1 MFKISFIFSILFF
14 QTIFSQTI
22 GCLRIK
28 AVDAQSQQPL
38 EYYEVILKGTKTYQF
53 NSLSQVSGFTVKDS
67 IILGTYTCEL
77 YADGYEPE
85 THTVH
90 VQSGKACELQIN
102 FKSTITELEK
112 VVLENKKEDIFK
124 GNAHTFEAKDFA
136 KIPTSYGDPARIVQN
151 LPSVVSTNDAN
162 NQIAVRGNSPANT
175 IYYLEDIEIPNSS
188 VLAGVNGGSLS
199 IFNENSV
206 EKFDFYTGAYP
217 AQFSNSLGGLFNIYL
232 RKGNPI
238 RRETHIKISPL
249 GAFASTEGYFKKKK
263 SGTYII
269 NARVWDIKWLQKT
282 GMNLNFKQTP
292 IPSFRDLTA
301 KFFFNVGE
309 KSELTWSLLAG
320 YGSLENIN
328 NSSSGSH
335 KNYELK
341 AYTPIITVLKLK
353 TDLNKNSFINNIIS
367 FSNTQTNTTTEYKFI
382 TNSTTSYDKRKQ
394 IANTQQLRYSILYNL
409 KINNKTTLQSGIN
422 TILTYLF
429 SENSIYSKSV
439 LTNDEAIFRYKLSGN
454 LSKLQAYSTLHYRI
468 STKSDLDIGL
478 LINKYYKFNTP
489 SFEPRMTYKS
499 QVSKHYGITF
509 CTGITSRDL
518 PNLRNKEQYINIS
531 KKVKP
536 TRSFQISMAHEFKL
550 PKRFTL
556 KTEAFYQYIWNSHY
570 LDSLGR
576 NSLLNIPTNDI
587 FQNYS
592 GTISDKGKGKN
603 YGIEYTISKE
613 IAKTAHIQI
622 CGSFYRSLYRDL
634 QKIWQNTA
642 YDNKF
647 NLNVIFSNEW
657 VKTKKYGLKKTILG
671 AKIVKFGGFYSP
683 IVDDTAS
690 KKLNDVVFENS
701 YLYTQKL
708 PNYFRIDCSAQINY
722 SRKKVRHEF
731 RLDLQNLTNR
741 KNIYGYQFDY
751 DKDKVVY
758 TYQLGFIPVLSYGI
772 YF

>member
-1 MFKISFIFSILFF
+1 MHLFTKQTCFIVFFLCIIFKTFT
-14 QTIFSQTI
+14 QNTGT
-22 GCLRIK
+22 LRIL

-38 EYYEVILKGTKTYQF
+38 EYYEVLLKGTKTYQF

-67 IILGTYTCEL
+67 IVLGTYSCEL

-85 THTVH
+85 THTIL
-90 VQSGKACELQIN
+90 VQSGKACELRIN

-199 IFNENSV
+199 IFNENSI

-238 RRETHIKISPL
+238 RRENHIKISPL

-263 SGTYII
+263 SGTYMI

-301 KFFFNVGE
+301 KIFFNVGE

-320 YGSLENIN
+320 YGSLENTN
-328 NSSSGSH
+328 NSLNGNM
-335 KNYELK
+335 KNNLLD

-353 TDLNKNSFINNIIS
+353 TDLNKNSFINNIFS
-367 FSNTQTNTTTEYKFI
+367 FSNVNISHKLISSDSKTLKNLEY
-382 TNSTTSYDKRKQ
+382 
-394 IANTQQLRYSILYNL
+394 
-409 KINNKTTLQSGIN
+409 TLHTYQRIKYQFTYQS
-422 TILTYLF
+422 
-429 SENSIYSKSV
+429 
-439 LTNDEAIFRYKLSGN
+439 KLSSKATFKFGTN
-454 LSKLQAYSTLHYRI
+454 LGFNLHHSKYIHNLIIINYNIIFDTKILKNENTNKLQAFSTLHYRF

-478 LINKYYKFNTP
+478 LINKYFKFNTP

-518 PNLRNKEQYINIS
+518 PTNYSYTFLS
-531 KKVKP
+531 KILKP
-536 TRSFQISMAHEFKL
+536 TRSFQISNSHEFKL

-556 KTEAFYQYIWNSHY
+556 KTETFYQYIWNVFSNVNGGSILNNLTNEIQDY
-570 LDSLGR
+570 GQKNK
-576 NSLLNIPTNDI
+576 NSN
-587 FQNYS
+587 
-592 GTISDKGKGKN
+592 KGKGKN
-603 YGIEYTISKE
+603 YGIEYTITKE
-613 IAKTAHIQI
+613 IAKSAQIQI

-634 QKIWQNTA
+634 QKTWRNTA

-671 AKIVKFGGFYSP
+671 AKIISYGGFNSL
-683 IVDDTAS
+683 IVDDTS
-690 KKLNDVVFENS
+690 SYKHKNVVFENID
-701 YLYTQKL
+701 LYTQKL